1 MEYLNLESFSLKY
14 TDELSGG
21 EVQKVLI
28 ARALA
33 QQPEVLLL
41 DEPTSALDLKNQLD
55 VMDMVQ
61 KYCKDNGIMTI
72 VSIHDINLSLRYAT
86 NFILL
91 KDKRIYQYGNKDILT
106 SQTLS
111 DIYSVEVKVYHLDG
125 NTFVVPI
132 KQIDSPKSNQSAGEE
147 NEK

>member
-1 MEYLNLESFSLKY
+1 
-14 TDELSGG
+14 
-21 EVQKVLI
+21 
-28 ARALA
+28 
-33 QQPEVLLL
+33 
-41 DEPTSALDLKNQLD
+41 
-55 VMDMVQ
+55 
-61 KYCKDNGIMTI
+61 MTI

-125 NTFVVPI
+125 NIFVVPI